1 MISAAPA
8 PLTDRAGKRPPK
20 RLGELVPLPRFFAL
34 FCLLAGMATARPQVM
49 DPDFWWHLR
58 NGSTMLRTGHL
69 IHINPYAFMA
79 AGHHWVLQ
87 EWLSE
92 VWMAAATAAAGRL
105 GVVLGYWLI
114 TLAMYVTIW
123 LRAATIGRPNGVT
136 IGVGLV
142 LAAIT
147 AYPILGP
154 RSQMETYL
162 LIGVTLLVVERQLRH
177 GGRIAWVL
185 PPIFLIW
192 NNLHAGFIMGLILL
206 VAVLASE
213 WLLVGLGMRDSGAR
227 RNLIQLSWATLCGAA
242 ASLVNPNGPVILVYP
257 FQTQFSNAQQSLIQE
272 WHSPDF
278 HMVVLLPLLF
288 FVVTSAWLVVK
299 ARRVPLRDVVVLGL
313 ALLVTMQSVR
323 NLVILVVVATPV
335 WITLA
340 DSLRARWANGMALKS
355 RARQPLSMLAA
366 EFLLLVTLLGTLGTQ
381 IATEATPTLSST
393 TYVDAFPVCAARWLD
408 LAPTGLRVFNQY
420 GDGGFLA
427 YTVPQDKV
435 FVFGDAALMG
445 PRVLRDYAAIIDLAP
460 TWLRRLNSSGAQVVV
475 FERGNA
481 FVDALQQEPSWHLV
495 YRDKRVE
502 GFERTSLLS
511 RLRLPPN
518 PSPSSAR
525 TNAGAACA
533 SQAEP
538 LPA

>member
-1 MISAAPA
+1 M
-8 PLTDRAGKRPPK
+8 TPPQ
-20 RLGELVPLPRFFAL
+20 FFAI
-34 FCLLAGMATARPQVM
+34 FCLLAGMATASPKVT

-177 GGRIAWVL
+177 GGRIAWIL

-213 WLLVGLGMRDSGAR
+213 WLLVGLGMRDSDAR
-227 RNLIQLSWATLCGAA
+227 RSLVQLSRATLCGAA

-257 FQTQFSNAQQSLIQE
+257 FQTQFSNAQQSLIRE

-288 FVVTSAWLVVK
+288 FILTTAWLVVSV
-299 ARRVPLRDVVVLGL
+299 RRVSLRDVVILGL
-313 ALLVTMQSVR
+313 SLLVTLQSVR
-323 NLVILVVVATPV
+323 NLVILVVAAAPV

-340 DSLRARWANGMALKS
+340 DSLRARWANGMGLKS
-355 RARQPLSMLAA
+355 RARQPLPVAAA
-366 EFLLLVTLLGTLGTQ
+366 EFLLLVTMLAALGTQ
-381 IATEATPTLSST
+381 VATEATPALTST
-393 TYVDAFPVCAARWLD
+393 TYVNAFPVCAARWLD

-427 YTVPQDKV
+427 YTVPKDKV

-445 PRVLRDYAAIIDLAP
+445 PRVLRDYAAIVDLAP

-481 FVDALQQEPSWHLV
+481 FVDALQQEPSWRLV

-518 PSPSSAR
+518 PSASSAR

-533 SQAEP
+533 SQSEP